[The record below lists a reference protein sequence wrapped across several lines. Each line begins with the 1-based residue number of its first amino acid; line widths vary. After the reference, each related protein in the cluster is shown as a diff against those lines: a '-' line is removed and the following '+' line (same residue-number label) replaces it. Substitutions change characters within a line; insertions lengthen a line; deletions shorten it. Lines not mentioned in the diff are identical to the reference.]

1 MFKKKKEEREIMKT
15 NTVIGKETEL
25 KGSLKDEGSI
35 HIDGKFEGDI
45 QIKGEVVIG
54 ENAIVHADIKARSAK
69 IGGKVVGDVSCE
81 EKVELFSSGSLEG
94 KIKASDLTI
103 AEGAFFNGE
112 CLMTPINMEK
122 KEKEEEQE
130 KESDYKDT
138 EDDAS
143 KKEFTLEDEEQ
154 F

>member
-1 MFKKKKEEREIMKT
+1 MFGKEKEERELMKT

-35 HIDGKFEGDI
+35 RIDGKFEGDI
-45 QIKGEVVIG
+45 QTKGEIVIG
-54 ENAIVHADIKARSAK
+54 ENAVVQADIKAKSVK
-69 IGGKVVGDVSCE
+69 IGGKVIGDVSCE

-112 CLMTPINMEK
+112 CVMTPINME
-122 KEKEEEQE
+122 EKEEEQE
-130 KESDYKDT
+130 KGLDYKDT
-138 EDDAS
+138 ENDAS
-143 KKEFTLEDEEQ
+143 KKEVTLEDEE
-154 F
+154 